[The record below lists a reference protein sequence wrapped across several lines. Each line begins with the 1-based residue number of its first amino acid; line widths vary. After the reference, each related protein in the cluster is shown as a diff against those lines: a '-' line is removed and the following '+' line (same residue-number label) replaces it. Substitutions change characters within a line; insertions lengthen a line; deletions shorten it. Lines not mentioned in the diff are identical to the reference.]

1 MQTFRL
7 ANAYETLFWS
17 LFGITQIKDVEI
29 VEGHNSVERVGTML
43 FGAYHVAAIVV
54 LINMLIAMMSNSFQ
68 EIQVKDMQ
76 KWAMFRCT
84 MYIDDILLQWLTC

>member
-1 MQTFRL
+1 MHALLFLVRL
-7 ANAYETLFWS
+7 ADAYETLFWS

-29 VEGHNSVERVGTML
+29 VEGHDSVERVGTML

-68 EIQVKDMQ
+68 EIQVRTGQ
-76 KWAMFRCT
+76 KLAR
-84 MYIDDILLQWLTC
+84 LTRLIF

>member
-1 MQTFRL
+1 MHALLLLVRL
-7 ANAYETLFWS
+7 ADAYETLFWS

-29 VEGHNSVERVGTML
+29 VEGHDSVERVGTML

-68 EIQVKDMQ
+68 EIQVRTGQ
-76 KWAMFRCT
+76 KLARLTRLIVFL
-84 MYIDDILLQWLTC
+84 IL

>member
-1 MQTFRL
+1 MVCLLLRL
-7 ANAYETLFWS
+7 ADAYETLFWS

-68 EIQVKDMQ
+68 EIQVSY
-76 KWAMFRCT
+76 T
-84 MYIDDILLQWLTC
+84 V